1 MNRELQL
8 HSSKNNNKKNQSKS
22 EFDYEKTQ
30 SYAKIYQ
37 VFIQIWEGIDLHGL
51 S

>member
-8 HSSKNNNKKNQSKS
+8 DSSKNNNRKNQSKS

-37 VFIQIWEGIDLHGL
+37 VFIEI
-51 S
+51 